1 MRMLWALT
9 KRDIK
14 NVLRDPMLLLSLIGP
29 LFLAAA
35 MRFLLPLGAAL
46 LQQQSGFDLSAHYLF
61 MVSFLTLFTPMM
73 IGTLVGLII
82 LDERDD
88 NMLQYYAV
96 TPLSKSG
103 YLAHRLVSPAILSFL
118 VTFPVL
124 ALAGLVRLNYAA
136 VIAVVLMASLQAPF
150 TALILGSFA
159 GNKIEGLTL
168 AKGLGLLYGAPLAGY
183 LINSLWHLP
192 AGIFPTYWV
201 TQAFLA
207 SGGWYWFY
215 LLGGFAVH
223 AAALAALL
231 RIFNRRAS

>member
-1 MRMLWALT
+1 MKMFWVLT

-14 NVLRDPMLLLSLIGP
+14 NVLRDPILLLSLIGP

-35 MRFLLPLGAAL
+35 MRFLLPLGTELL
-46 LQQQSGFDLSAHYLF
+46 LQQTGFDLSRHYLF

-88 NMLQYYAV
+88 NMLQYYTV
-96 TPLSKSG
+96 TPLLKSG
-103 YLAHRLVSPAILSFL
+103 YLAHRMAGPAILSFI

-124 ALAGLVRLNYAA
+124 ALAGLVQLNYAA
-136 VIAVVLMASLQAPF
+136 VVGVILMASLQAPF

-159 GNKIEGLTL
+159 SNKVEGLTL
-168 AKGLGLLYGAPLAGY
+168 AKGLGLLYAAPLAGY
-183 LINSLWHLP
+183 FVDSLWHLP

-201 TQAFLA
+201 TQSFLA
-207 SGGWYWFY
+207 VGPWYWFY

-223 AAALAALL
+223 AAALSVLL
-231 RIFNRRAS
+231 RIFNRRAG